1 VEEHGEVMMLP
12 NRTVRETKETKMIS
26 HLNVE
31 NLEIRYNVNAA
42 EPAIT
47 GVNLEIKQGE
57 FVTVIGP
64 SGCGKSTLLH
74 AMGGMLSPSSGGI
87 YLDGME
93 MARPDPR
100 QAAFVFQDYSLFPWK
115 KVVDNVAMGL
125 RFAGEDKKV
134 ALEKA
139 RAELGFVGLADKA
152 DKYPGE
158 LSGGMQQR
166 VAVARALALKPKFLL
181 MDEPFGALDEQT
193 RRSLGQELTQILHD
207 AGQSVVLITH
217 SLEEAIFWADRIVVM
232 KAGPGEI
239 SKEIVVDEPWP
250 RSLEFMTTARFD
262 DLRAELFH
270 RIQPTTASEAK

>member
-1 VEEHGEVMMLP
+1 MSALSPALEKGINV
-12 NRTVRETKETKMIS
+12 TS
-26 HLNVE
+26 HLNVQ
-31 NLEIRYNVNAA
+31 NLEIRYSAGA
-42 EPAIT
+42 TEPAIT
-47 GVNLEIKQGE
+47 GIDLSINQGE

-74 AMGGMLSPSSGGI
+74 AMGGMLSPAEGGV
-87 YLDGME
+87 YLDGTKLT
-93 MARPDPR
+93 RPDPR

-125 RFAGEDKKV
+125 RFAGEEKKS
-134 ALEKA
+134 ALDIA
-139 RAELGFVGLADKA
+139 MRELEFVGLGDKA
-152 DKYPGE
+152 NRYPGE

-166 VAVARALALKPKFLL
+166 VAVARALAMKPKFLL

-193 RRSLGQELTQILHD
+193 RRSLGRELTQILHD

-250 RSLEFMTTARFD
+250 RNLDFMTSDRFD
-262 DLRAELFH
+262 SLRAELFH
-270 RIQPTTASEAK
+270 LIQPTAAS

>member
-1 VEEHGEVMMLP
+1 M
-12 NRTVRETKETKMIS
+12 TS
-26 HLNVE
+26 HLNVD
-31 NLEIRYNVNAA
+31 NLEIRYGDTAV

-47 GVNLEIKQGE
+47 GINLEIMQGE

-74 AMGGMLSPSSGGI
+74 AMGGMLAPASGGI
-87 YLDGME
+87 YLDGTE
-93 MARPDPR
+93 LTRPDPR

-125 RFAGEDKKV
+125 RFAGEDKKT

-139 RAELGFVGLADKA
+139 AAELAFVGLGDKA

-193 RRSLGQELTQILHD
+193 RRSLGQELTKILHD

-217 SLEEAIFWADRIVVM
+217 SLEEAIFWADRIIVM
-232 KAGPGEI
+232 KAGPGEV
-239 SKEIVVDEPWP
+239 SKEIIVDEPWP
-250 RSLEFMTTARFD
+250 RSLEFMTSERFEN
-262 DLRAELFH
+262 LRAELFH
-270 RIQPTTASEAK
+270 RIQPTTVSEAK